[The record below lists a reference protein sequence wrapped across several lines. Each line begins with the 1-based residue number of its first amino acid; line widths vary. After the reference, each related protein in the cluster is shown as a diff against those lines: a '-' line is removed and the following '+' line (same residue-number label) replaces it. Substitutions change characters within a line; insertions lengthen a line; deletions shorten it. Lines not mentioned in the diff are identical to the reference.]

1 MRSAYHIRNV
11 EVFRLKQLAAD
22 PPQVAEMKF
31 AQRSS
36 LFFHQVLMSHDWP
49 RGITKFGNE
58 ERLLRF
64 KKHFRDEV
72 AEDRLGSGPTREVF
86 PRY

>member
-31 AQRSS
+31 ARKKFIVFSPGLDVARLAKRNHKVWQRGET
-36 LFFHQVLMSHDWP
+36 V
-49 RGITKFGNE
+49 
-58 ERLLRF
+58 
-64 KKHFRDEV
+64 EV
-72 AEDRLGSGPTREVF
+72 
-86 PRY
+86 